1 MKILDLILIV
11 AISAILA
18 ASCNKQKQ
26 VVTTQHEAKF
36 TNYRLNGE
44 GGTIAITPNWQAKK
58 QKWIF
63 AGGVGVTSSFD
74 LWLGQDYT
82 YLDCKGEGIVKYDL
96 SGNFVGLA
104 TNTDMCADVANNNG
118 TVEHYIPIGELT
130 VNFDINDPT
139 IFYVE
144 RTRGSK
150 GIVN

>member
-11 AISAILA
+11 AISSILA

-26 VVTTQHEAKF
+26 VVPTQHEAKF

-44 GGTIAITPNWQAKK
+44 GGTVDITPNWQAKK

-74 LWLGQDYT
+74 MWLGQDYT
-82 YLDCKGEGIVKYDL
+82 YLDCQGDIIKYDL
-96 SGNFVGLA
+96 SGIYVGTA
-104 TNTDMCADVANNNG
+104 SNTDMCNDVAANNG
-118 TVEHYIPIGELT
+118 TVEHYFPANELAVT
-130 VNFDINDPT
+130 VDVNTPS

-144 RTRGSK
+144 RIRGSK